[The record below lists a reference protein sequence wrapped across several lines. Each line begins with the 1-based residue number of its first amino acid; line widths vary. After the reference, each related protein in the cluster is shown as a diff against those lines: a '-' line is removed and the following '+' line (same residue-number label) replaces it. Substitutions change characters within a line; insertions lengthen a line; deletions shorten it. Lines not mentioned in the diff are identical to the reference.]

1 MASIVFGRY
10 SPYESVVHR
19 LDARNKIFISIL
31 LMVAIFFRI
40 GNWTTTLILSG
51 TYLILLIVVMLLSR
65 VSFLELFKS
74 LMSMWFF
81 VLLIFVI
88 YVFLPAPAEIK
99 ATGHVAFYINGN
111 YPIYYESFFQSAYII
126 VRIIL
131 MISLMMILTSTTKP
145 MDLTYAFEWYMMPL
159 KVIHFPVHEIAMTL
173 SIALRFIPTLL
184 DETERITK
192 AQASRGVDFNRG
204 GIFKR
209 FRALIS
215 LIIPLF
221 ISAIDRSEQL
231 ADAMEARGFDPRQ
244 KRTKYRVLHYG
255 LNDLVAFVLAGSFFA
270 GVLTLFIFDNNGY
283 PIDILNYFFGIETI
297 F

>member
-10 SPYESVVHR
+10 SPYESTTHK
-19 LDARNKIFISIL
+19 LDARNKIFLTIL

-51 TYLILLIVVMLLSR
+51 VYLVLLIIVMIISR

-74 LMSMWFF
+74 LKSMWFF

-88 YVFLPAPAEIK
+88 YVFLPASAEVK
-99 ATGHVAFYINGN
+99 ETGHVAFYIGGN

-126 VRIIL
+126 ARIIL

-159 KVIHFPVHEIAMTL
+159 KVVHFPVHEIAMTL

-192 AQASRGVDFNRG
+192 AQASRGVDFNHG
-204 GIFKR
+204 GLFKR

-244 KRTKYRVLHYG
+244 KRTKYRILHFR
-255 LNDLVAFVLAGSFFA
+255 LKDLVAFILVALFFA
-270 GVLTLFIFDNNGY
+270 GVLTLFIFDKNGY